1 MGVVQGEPARGG
13 VAVLGAAERLRRV
26 VLSSSSYAKRP
37 CARKQTKRRERGARG
52 SEGRGGNRRRRHE
65 RAAAEEAGGGQWEG
79 ERARVWAGPG
89 SAPLKRQKLDGLVEA
104 APDTRSGCE
113 VRERHII
120 ERRSTLRGRPGS
132 WQGGNVIARRLGE
145 RVLAACRASL
155 GGRAKGQARRARV

>member
-1 MGVVQGEPARGG
+1 MWCRESRRG
-13 VAVLGAAERLRRV
+13 AVRRSLGRQRGCAGV
-26 VLSSSSYAKRP
+26 VLSSSSCAKRP

-52 SEGRGGNRRRRHE
+52 SEGRRGDRRRGLE
-65 RAAAEEAGGGQWEG
+65 RAAVGEAGGGQREG